1 MPDPAGFR
9 PDVRAD
15 LWLWSVRL
23 FKTRALAADACK
35 AGRVQR
41 LGHPL
46 KAASALRAGD
56 VVDVTGPS
64 GPRRIRVDKPIS
76 RRVGAPAA
84 AICYTDL
91 TDPAVVEAARAARR
105 EAAAGRPR
113 GTGRP
118 TKQERRD
125 IDQLRDALHE
135 LGYPEGPKP

>member
-1 MPDPAGFR
+1 MPDPPGCR

-35 AGRVQR
+35 AGKVLRS
-41 LGHPL
+41 GHPL

-64 GPRRIRVDKPIS
+64 GPRRIRVEKPIS

-84 AICYTDL
+84 ATCCTDL
-91 TDPAVVEAARAARR
+91 TDPAVAEAARVARR
-105 EAAAGRPR
+105 EAGAGRPP

-125 IDQLRDALHE
+125 IDQLRGALRE
-135 LGYPEGPKP
+135 LGYPEAPKR